1 MTEWLSTHA
10 HNIWVTE
17 CFLHSKLL
25 SPWKYPIN
33 CFVNKLCLT
42 LCNPMDHSLLGFSF
56 HGISQARMLLLFSRS
71 VMSDSLQPHVNA
83 AYQGSWS
90 STISQSLLKH
100 MSIESVMPSG
110 HLILCCPLHLLA
122 SIFPSIRLF
131 SSESALCIMWP
142 KYWSFSFSI
151 NPSNEYSGLIS
162 FRIDWLD
169 LLAVQ
174 GALQS
179 LLQHHRSEASILQ
192 CSAFFVVQLSHPY
205 MTTGK
210 NHSLN

>member
-1 MTEWLSTHA
+1 MSLLPRWLNDKESYLPMQELQETCFQFLCWKDTLLEVMATHSNILAVIIPWPESLVGYSPWDCKQSDMTEWLSTHA

-100 MSIESVMPSG
+100 MSIELMMPSN
-110 HLILCCPLHLLA
+110 HLIFCHPLLML
-122 SIFPSIRLF
+122 SIFPSIRIF
-131 SSESALCIMWP
+131 SKELVLHIRWP
-142 KYWSFSFSI
+142 KY
-151 NPSNEYSGLIS
+151 
-162 FRIDWLD
+162 
-169 LLAVQ
+169 
-174 GALQS
+174 
-179 LLQHHRSEASILQ
+179 
-192 CSAFFVVQLSHPY
+192 
-205 MTTGK
+205 
-210 NHSLN
+210 